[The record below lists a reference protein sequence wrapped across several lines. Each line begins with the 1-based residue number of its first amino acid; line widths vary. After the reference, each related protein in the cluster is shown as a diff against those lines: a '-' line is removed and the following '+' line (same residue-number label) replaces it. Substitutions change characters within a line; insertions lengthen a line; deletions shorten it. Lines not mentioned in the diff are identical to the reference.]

1 MTDTIIPV
9 RSEYEKL
16 LEEVRKLRARVI
28 ELTALR
34 DDLLYHICP
43 ALQAKYD
50 EKIGSVERELLAA
63 QMYLK
68 EKQRIIE
75 ILQAQLNRQEKPSM
89 KEAEKKAHE
98 EFRAYE
104 EELKRKAEEARRFR
118 EHWENETQ
126 WSKHEQA
133 ARDRKGKRST
143 GGPEPDGSGELRSDG
158 REPDESGRSRSD
170 GPEPDGSGGP
180 KEPKADGP
188 GPDGTGEQPGGAKN
202 AGPDRGNGDSEGS
215 EDFDIDE
222 GVPEDEDPIH
232 ELKRLYRQIVKRLH
246 PDVHPDPT
254 DREKDLLNRANKA
267 YKEGDLEAM
276 RRIWEELAGTEQA
289 EESFEDTEEGRAK
302 LRELVKLL
310 RKRCAVL
317 EEEIRQIR
325 ISFPYKFKALL
336 DDDRALEKTRQELLA
351 QLEEVRA
358 LFVQVDEYISGLKR
372 RMNEQKQGR

>member
-143 GGPEPDGSGELRSDG
+143 GGPEPDGSG
-158 REPDESGRSRSD
+158 
-170 GPEPDGSGGP
+170 GP

-246 PDVHPDPT
+246 PDVHPNPT